1 MNDDPHQKPASWT
14 NNKAQ
19 HQDFLHAHG
28 TVLGIVMPVLTL
40 VATLC
45 FWEAYVSIT
54 GTPAYT
60 LPAPSDIVRATIAG
74 WPVLFASL
82 LVTLRIALLGL
93 ASAVIGG
100 ALIAILFTRSRWI
113 EMCFS
118 PYAVILQVTP
128 LIAIAPLLN
137 IYFGFEATIYLSAFI
152 VGFFPVLSNTLT
164 GLRSTD
170 RGLIDLFELYGAS
183 KFDLLFRL
191 QLPNALPYFLS
202 GLRIAGGLSLIG
214 AIAAELVSGAAGE
227 GTGLAFRITESG
239 YRGNIPRMFAAV
251 ALICACGILIY
262 AATSLISTL
271 CLRRWHESAL
281 KRDT

>member
-1 MNDDPHQKPASWT
+1 MSLAGDKPSFF
-14 NNKAQ
+14 Q
-19 HQDFLHAHG
+19 RRERE
-28 TVLGIVMPVLTL
+28 LGVALPVMTLMLTL
-40 VATLC
+40 A
-45 FWEAYVSIT
+45 FWEFYIYAS

-60 LPAPSDIVRATIAG
+60 LPAPSDIVKATIAG

-82 LVTLRIALLGL
+82 LITLRIALSGL
-93 ASAVIGG
+93 LSAVIGG
-100 ALIAILFTRSRWI
+100 VVIAILFTRSRWV

-118 PYAVILQVTP
+118 PYAIILQVTP

-137 IYFGFEATIYLSAFI
+137 IYFGYEATIYLSAFI

-170 RGLIDLFELYGAS
+170 HGLINLFKLYGARPL
-183 KFDLLFRL
+183 DVLWRL
-191 QLPNALPYFLS
+191 QLPSALPYFLS

-251 ALICACGILIY
+251 MLICACGILIY
-262 AATSLISTL
+262 AATSLISYL
-271 CLRRWHESAL
+271 LLRRWHESAL
-281 KRDT
+281 KQDV